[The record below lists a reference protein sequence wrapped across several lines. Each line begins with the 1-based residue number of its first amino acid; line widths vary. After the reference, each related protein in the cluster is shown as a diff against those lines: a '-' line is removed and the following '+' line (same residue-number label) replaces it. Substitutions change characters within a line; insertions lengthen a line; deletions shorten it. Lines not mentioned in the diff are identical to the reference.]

1 MWNIAKACLE
11 GNLRLNILILKRMKD
26 LKQRSIL
33 KKLEEKQKQ
42 IQSKKKEVDNEE
54 QKLIK

>member
-1 MWNIAKACLE
+1 
-11 GNLRLNILILKRMKD
+11 MKG
-26 LKQRSIL
+26 LKQWSTL
-33 KKLEEKQKQ
+33 KKLEKKQKQ